1 MKKHDFG
8 AWFLLCAL
16 LFLFAPGVSAM
27 AEETEPLFAFAAQAE
42 EVRPGG
48 SFAVTCTP
56 ARGDIGAFV
65 LFADF
70 DAEVIADAKAE
81 LPESVKSRHVYT
93 SQQDGRFALVYT
105 AKDGG
110 VLTEPFTLVF
120 RTERGAEFD
129 AVTVS
134 FSVTDAANAAG
145 QELIDTVQTT
155 EKTFTYVKEPESSAA
170 LLSLIPPTGTLSPGF
185 DPERFQYSLSVPF
198 SVTSLVFDAQPAE
211 DCSVRVNRKNLGAGG
226 STVDFEF
233 TVTSESGET
242 AVYTVAVT
250 RETKP
255 VTAVAGKTGTSSA
268 AKGKDAA
275 SSEKPAESEAAE
287 ANVEEAPAETT
298 VVAGEARGADLTQT
312 EAEKNA
318 RAVQTDR
325 LVTAA
330 IVLFAVARLAL
341 CSPFCGSVFPKRRGK
356 SPVRATAHDAHAA
369 LRFHTMNCEL
379 VLQV

>member
-27 AEETEPLFAFAAQAE
+27 AEETKPLFAFAAQEE

-56 ARGDIGAFV
+56 VRGDIGAFV

-70 DAEVIADAKAE
+70 DAEVIANAKAE

-110 VLTEPFTLVF
+110 ALTEPFTLVF

-134 FSVTDAANAAG
+134 FSVTDAANAVG

-155 EKTFTYVKEPESSAA
+155 EKTFTYVKEPEIGAA
-170 LLSLIPPTGTLSPGF
+170 LLSLIPPTGTLSPSF

-211 DCSVRVNRKNLGAGG
+211 GCAVRVNRKNLGAGG

-242 AVYTVAVT
+242 TVYTVAVT

-275 SSEKPAESEAAE
+275 SSEKLAESEVAE

-298 VVAGEARGADLTQT
+298 VVTGEARDADLTQT

-330 IVLFAVARLAL
+330 IVLLAVAFGFMLAVL
-341 CSPFCGSVFPKRRGK
+341 WQRVSEKKGEK
-356 SPVRATAHDAHAA
+356 SGPRHGA
-369 LRFHTMNCEL
+369 
-379 VLQV
+379 

>member
-16 LFLFAPGVSAM
+16 LFLFTPGVSAM

-70 DAEVIADAKAE
+70 DAEVIANAKAE

-134 FSVTDAANAAG
+134 FSVTDAANAVG

-170 LLSLIPPTGTLSPGF
+170 LLSLIPPTGTLSPSF
-185 DPERFQYSLSVPF
+185 DPEMFQYSLSVPF

-242 AVYTVAVT
+242 AVYTVAAT

-255 VTAVAGKTGTSSA
+255 VTAAGKTGTSSA

-287 ANVEEAPAETT
+287 ANVEEAPAEAIAVT
-298 VVAGEARGADLTQT
+298 GEARDADLTRT
-312 EAEKNA
+312 DAEKNA
-318 RAVQTDR
+318 RAAQTDR

-330 IVLFAVARLAL
+330 IVLLAVAFGFMLAVL
-341 CSPFCGSVFPKRRGK
+341 WQRVSEKKGEK
-356 SPVRATAHDAHAA
+356 SGPRHGA
-369 LRFHTMNCEL
+369 
-379 VLQV
+379 

>member
-8 AWFLLCAL
+8 AWFLLCGL
-16 LFLFAPGVSAM
+16 LFLFTPGVSAM

-42 EVRPGG
+42 EVRSGG

-70 DAEVIADAKAE
+70 DAEVIANAKAE

-93 SQQDGRFALVYT
+93 SQQDGRFALVYA

-110 VLTEPFTLVF
+110 ALTEPFTLVF

-134 FSVTDAANAAG
+134 FSVTDAANAVG

-155 EKTFTYVKEPESSAA
+155 EKTFTYAKEPEISAA
-170 LLSLIPPTGTLSPGF
+170 LLSLIPP
-185 DPERFQYSLSVPF
+185 
-198 SVTSLVFDAQPAE
+198 
-211 DCSVRVNRKNLGAGG
+211 
-226 STVDFEF
+226 
-233 TVTSESGET
+233 
-242 AVYTVAVT
+242 
-250 RETKP
+250 
-255 VTAVAGKTGTSSA
+255 TGTSSA

-298 VVAGEARGADLTQT
+298 VVTGEARDADLTQT

-318 RAVQTDR
+318 RAAQTDR

-330 IVLFAVARLAL
+330 IVLLAVAFGFMLAVL
-341 CSPFCGSVFPKRRGK
+341 WQRVSEKKGEK
-356 SPVRATAHDAHAA
+356 SGPRHGA
-369 LRFHTMNCEL
+369 
-379 VLQV
+379 

>member
-8 AWFLLCAL
+8 AWFLLCGL
-16 LFLFAPGVSAM
+16 LFLFTPGVSAM

-70 DAEVIADAKAE
+70 DAEVISNAKAE

-110 VLTEPFTLVF
+110 ALTEPFTLVF

-134 FSVTDAANAAG
+134 FSVTDAANAVG

-170 LLSLIPPTGTLSPGF
+170 LLSLIPPTGTLSPSF
-185 DPERFQYSLSVPF
+185 DPEMFQYSLSVPF
-198 SVTSLVFDAQPAE
+198 PVTSLVFDAQPAE

-233 TVTSESGET
+233 TVTSESGEA

-250 RETKP
+250 REKKP

-275 SSEKPAESEAAE
+275 SSEKSAESEAAE
-287 ANVEEAPAETT
+287 ANVQCRRSTGRNNRCDRRSARRGSDPDGR
-298 VVAGEARGADLTQT
+298 GEKRPCG
-312 EAEKNA
+312 
-318 RAVQTDR
+318 TDR
-325 LVTAA
+325 PPCYGCHRAA
-330 IVLFAVARLAL
+330 CGGVWLYARRFVAACFRKEGGKVRSAPRRMMHTLR
-341 CSPFCGSVFPKRRGK
+341 SVFI
-356 SPVRATAHDAHAA
+356 
-369 LRFHTMNCEL
+369 L
-379 VLQV
+379 

>member
-8 AWFLLCAL
+8 AWFLLCEL

-70 DAEVIADAKAE
+70 DAEVIATAKAE

-110 VLTEPFTLVF
+110 ALTEPFTLVF

-134 FSVTDAANAAG
+134 FSVIDAANAVG
-145 QELIDTVQTT
+145 HELIDTVQTT
-155 EKTFTYVKEPESSAA
+155 EKTFTYVKEPEISAA
-170 LLSLIPPTGTLSPGF
+170 LLSLIPPTGTLSPSF
-185 DPERFQYSLSVPF
+185 DPERFQYSLSVP
-198 SVTSLVFDAQPAE
+198 
-211 DCSVRVNRKNLGAGG
+211 
-226 STVDFEF
+226 
-233 TVTSESGET
+233 
-242 AVYTVAVT
+242 
-250 RETKP
+250 
-255 VTAVAGKTGTSSA
+255 
-268 AKGKDAA
+268 
-275 SSEKPAESEAAE
+275 
-287 ANVEEAPAETT
+287 PAETT
-298 VVAGEARGADLTQT
+298 VVTGEARDADLTQT

-318 RAVQTDR
+318 RAAQTDR

-330 IVLFAVARLAL
+330 IVLLAVAFGFMLAVL
-341 CSPFCGSVFPKRRGK
+341 WQRVSEKKGEK
-356 SPVRATAHDAHAA
+356 SGPRHGA
-369 LRFHTMNCEL
+369 
-379 VLQV
+379 

>member
-27 AEETEPLFAFAAQAE
+27 AEETKPLFAFAAQEE

-56 ARGDIGAFV
+56 VRGDIGAFV

-70 DAEVIADAKAE
+70 DAEAIANAKAE

-110 VLTEPFTLVF
+110 ALTEPFTLVF

-134 FSVTDAANAAG
+134 FSVTDAANAVG

-155 EKTFTYVKEPESSAA
+155 EKTFTYVKEPEIGAA
-170 LLSLIPPTGTLSPGF
+170 LLSLIPPTGTLSPSF
-185 DPERFQYSLSVPF
+185 DPIF
-198 SVTSLVFDAQPAE
+198 A
-211 DCSVRVNRKNLGAGG
+211 LGA
-226 STVDFEF
+226 VFRH
-233 TVTSESGET
+233 
-242 AVYTVAVT
+242 VT
-250 RETKP
+250 RFRRP
-255 VTAVAGKTGTSSA
+255 AGRGLRC
-268 AKGKDAA
+268 
-275 SSEKPAESEAAE
+275 
-287 ANVEEAPAETT
+287 
-298 VVAGEARGADLTQT
+298 AREPQ
-312 EAEKNA
+312 K
-318 RAVQTDR
+318 
-325 LVTAA
+325 
-330 IVLFAVARLAL
+330 
-341 CSPFCGSVFPKRRGK
+341 SRRG
-356 SPVRATAHDAHAA
+356 RQYG
-369 LRFHTMNCEL
+369 RF
-379 VLQV
+379 

>member
-27 AEETEPLFAFAAQAE
+27 AEETKPLFAFAAQEE

-56 ARGDIGAFV
+56 VRGDIGAFV

-70 DAEVIADAKAE
+70 DAEAIANAKAE

-105 AKDGG
+105 A
-110 VLTEPFTLVF
+110 TEPFTLVF

-134 FSVTDAANAAG
+134 FSVTDAANAVG

-155 EKTFTYVKEPESSAA
+155 EKTFTYVKEPEIGAA
-170 LLSLIPPTGTLSPGF
+170 LLSLIPPTGTLSPSF

-211 DCSVRVNRKNLGAGG
+211 GCAVRVNRKNLGAGG

-242 AVYTVAVT
+242 TVYTVAVT

-275 SSEKPAESEAAE
+275 SSEKLAESEVAE

-298 VVAGEARGADLTQT
+298 VVTGEARDADLTRT

-330 IVLFAVARLAL
+330 IVLLAVAFGFMLAVL
-341 CSPFCGSVFPKRRGK
+341 WQRVSEKKGEK
-356 SPVRATAHDAHAA
+356 SGPRHGA
-369 LRFHTMNCEL
+369 
-379 VLQV
+379 

>member
-16 LFLFAPGVSAM
+16 LFLFTPGVSAM

-70 DAEVIADAKAE
+70 DAEVIANAKAE

-110 VLTEPFTLVF
+110 AL
-120 RTERGAEFD
+120 TERGAEFD

-134 FSVTDAANAAG
+134 FSVTDAANAVG
-145 QELIDTVQTT
+145 QELIDTAQTT
-155 EKTFTYVKEPESSAA
+155 EKTFTYVKEPEIGAA
-170 LLSLIPPTGTLSPGF
+170 LLSLIPPTGTLSPSF
-185 DPERFQYSLSVPF
+185 DPEMFQYSLSVPF

-233 TVTSESGET
+233 TVASESGET

-275 SSEKPAESEAAE
+275 SSEKSAESEAAE
-287 ANVEEAPAETT
+287 ANAEEAPAETT
-298 VVAGEARGADLTQT
+298 VVTGEARDADLTQT

-330 IVLFAVARLAL
+330 IVLLAVAFGFMLAVL
-341 CSPFCGSVFPKRRGK
+341 WQRVSEKKGEK
-356 SPVRATAHDAHAA
+356 SGPRHGA
-369 LRFHTMNCEL
+369 
-379 VLQV
+379 

>member
-1 MKKHDFG
+1 M
-8 AWFLLCAL
+8 
-16 LFLFAPGVSAM
+16 
-27 AEETEPLFAFAAQAE
+27 
-42 EVRPGG
+42 
-48 SFAVTCTP
+48 
-56 ARGDIGAFV
+56 
-65 LFADF
+65 
-70 DAEVIADAKAE
+70 
-81 LPESVKSRHVYT
+81 
-93 SQQDGRFALVYT
+93 
-105 AKDGG
+105 
-110 VLTEPFTLVF
+110 F

-134 FSVTDAANAAG
+134 FSVTDAANAVG

-155 EKTFTYVKEPESSAA
+155 EKTFTYVKEPEIGAA
-170 LLSLIPPTGTLSPGF
+170 LLSLIPPTGTLSPSF
-185 DPERFQYSLSVPF
+185 DPEMFQYSLSVPF

-211 DCSVRVNRKNLGAGG
+211 DCAVRVNRKNLGAGG

-298 VVAGEARGADLTQT
+298 VVTGEARDADLTQT

-330 IVLFAVARLAL
+330 IVLLAVAFGFMLAVL
-341 CSPFCGSVFPKRRGK
+341 WQRVSEKKGEK
-356 SPVRATAHDAHAA
+356 SGPRHGA
-369 LRFHTMNCEL
+369 
-379 VLQV
+379 